1 MGCFNANGDNVP
13 PMIIYPYKWLPREVA
28 ESVPDDWV
36 IGLSDSGWINSEVF
50 FEYMSN
56 HFNNYLDAKNVQRPV
71 IFFVDGHRSHLS
83 PEVSTFCSENQIV
96 LIAVHPNSTHLL
108 QPADVSVFRPLKA
121 GWSVI
126 TRKWRIDHY
135 PKEVT
140 RKTFALLL
148 KEAFDSRATS
158 EIVKNGFKATYIH
171 LILKTLTL
179 TNV

>member
-1 MGCFNANGDNVP
+1 M
-13 PMIIYPYKWLPREVA
+13 PREVA

-56 HFNNYLDAKNVQRPV
+56 HFNNYLDAKNLQRPV
-71 IFFVDGHRSHLS
+71 ILFVDGHRTHLS

-96 LIAVHPNSTHLL
+96 LIAIRPNSTHLL

-126 TRKWRIDHY
+126 ARKWRIDHY
-135 PKEVT
+135 TKEVT
-140 RKTFALLL
+140 RKPFAPLL

-158 EIVKNGFKATYIH
+158 EIVKNGFKATGIYIH